1 VIGTVVA
8 SDITGTEVCQL
19 PTVNDTGSY
28 NSLYKIVNYWESI
41 KGCEFE
47 TNFER
52 SQILP
57 KSGNNTQYVELIQE
71 KKTWCKN
78 LTDGPFKLFSAI
90 LHIKVKSNGF
100 RVGSFERT

>member
-1 VIGTVVA
+1 VIGTVLTSAVTSTA
-8 SDITGTEVCQL
+8 ECQL
-19 PTVNDTGSY
+19 PTVNDTGSC
-28 NSLYKIVNYWESI
+28 NSLDKLNYWESI